1 MPDNISLTKDE
12 LFEIALLCQL
22 GFERFTVA
30 DDNTLKRIWDKVKPT
45 LSDEDIAE
53 IKSLVMQELKEIY
66 ETFEYH
72 EVDPVIF
79 QQVKSALSQGQ
90 RLRIRYHAH
99 TTGETTERVVRPY
112 EIADESI
119 GPYFSAFCELRG
131 ADRLFRLDAIEEILE
146 VLPQGNNITPEHL

>member
-1 MPDNISLTKDE
+1 MPDNVSFTKDE
-12 LFEIALLCQL
+12 FFEIGLLCQV

-30 DDNTLKRIWDKVKPT
+30 DDNTLKKIWDKVKPI
-45 LSDEDIAE
+45 LSDKDISE

-66 ETFEYH
+66 ETFEYS
-72 EVDPVIF
+72 EVDPHVL
-79 QQVKSALSQGQ
+79 QEVTEALEQGN
-90 RLRIRYHAH
+90 RLRIRYYGH

-146 VLPQGNNITPEHL
+146 VLPGQP

>member
-1 MPDNISLTKDE
+1 MPNNVTLTKDE
-12 LFEIALLCQL
+12 LFEIALLCQV

-66 ETFEYH
+66 ATFEYS
-72 EVDPVIF
+72 EVDPEIHRKVEE
-79 QQVKSALSQGQ
+79 ALKRGN
-90 RLRIRYHAH
+90 RLRIRYFVH
-99 TTGETTERVVRPY
+99 TTGEITERVIKPH

-119 GPYFSAFCELRG
+119 GPFLSAFCELRG
-131 ADRLFRLDAIEEILE
+131 AERLFRLDAIEEILE
-146 VLPQGNNITPEHL
+146 ILPAEE